1 MKRLSLYIFL
11 VLMVC
16 NVSYSQSMMSLKNYI
31 EDNKGYLGDPIT
43 YAYILKRCASVYLY
57 AGAITKDANKQTSDE
72 FLNLYRN
79 ISFSV
84 TKMLTEQMNWTAEVA
99 GKNVLTDMENMGKYY
114 EIDGNDS
121 FARTGKYMENNYI
134 GEDLRVC
141 KAIVEG
147 LNK

>member
-1 MKRLSLYIFL
+1 MKKLSLYIFL

-57 AGAITKDANKQTSDE
+57 AGAITKDANKQKSE
-72 FLNLYRN
+72 QFLLLYKN
-79 ISFSV
+79 ITFAV
-84 TKMLTEQMNWTAEVA
+84 TKMLMEQMNWTAEVA
-99 GKNVLTDMENMGKYY
+99 GERVLNDMKNMKKYY

-121 FARTGKYMENNYI
+121 FARTGKYMVNNYI
-134 GEDLRVC
+134 VEDFLVC
-141 KAIVEG
+141 KTLVEN